1 MAWTDAQIASAVAN
15 LRESAATLNEVAQI
29 LRTQAVR
36 MDNLVNSQLPQ
47 IRNDIDQVRTT
58 SHLTSTRLDYLAN
71 SMGIAVKADV
81 HAIRGAVAGFD
92 ANEPTD
98 RPDDESTVNQP
109 EAQ

>member
-15 LRESAATLNEVAQI
+15 LRESAATLNEVAQL

-36 MDNLVNSQLPQ
+36 MDNLINSQLPQ
-47 IRNDIDQVRTT
+47 IRADVDQVRIT

-92 ANEPTD
+92 ADEPTD
-98 RPDDESTVNQP
+98 RPDDGSTLTEPESQ
-109 EAQ
+109 